1 MGGPELI
8 IVLAVLLLFVAFPIW
23 GIIDAATRPDS
34 EWAVADQNK
43 IVWLLVQVF
52 LWMIGSL
59 VYFLAI
65 RPKLVQARRG
75 PAG

>member
-1 MGGPELI
+1 MGGPELF
-8 IVLAVLLLFVAFPIW
+8 IVLLVVVIFVGFPIW

-34 EWAVADQNK
+34 EWAAADQNK

-52 LWMIGSL
+52 LWVIGSL

-65 RPKLVQARRG
+65 RPKLSRHRHAT
-75 PAG
+75 